1 MNTNHYQEL
10 HYSVYMEIG
19 TLRAFKKK
27 KGLEVELWSRESFVS
42 IGGVHG
48 DRERER
54 ELWRVERG

>member
-1 MNTNHYQEL
+1 
-10 HYSVYMEIG
+10 MEIG

-54 ELWRVERG
+54 ESYGGWKEDNDFFLNGI